1 MIASMQEELRIAE
14 LRRILHQHNH
24 RYYVLAAP
32 TISDREFDALLGELT
47 SLEAS
52 RPDLW
57 DPNSPT
63 QRVGGGFTEQF
74 EKVAHSRP
82 MLSLANSYSRE
93 DVEDWA
99 QRIHKESAG
108 ETRFTCEL
116 KYDGVAIA
124 LQYEGHRLVRAL
136 TRGDGTVGE
145 DITTNVRTIRSIP
158 LSLPDSAPE
167 KMEIRGEIILPFA
180 AFEAL
185 NAQRREKGE
194 KLFAN
199 PRNTAAG
206 TLKLQDSS
214 EVARRGLD
222 CLLYSVLLDAPEEWG
237 VDGHEAG
244 VKAAAEWG
252 FKTPLQRNRA
262 FESADNVEGVMDFLA
277 HWSEARRDLP
287 FAIDGVVIKV
297 DRYAQ
302 RRTLG
307 STAKAPR
314 WALAYKFETEQGL
327 TRLERIAYQVGRT
340 GAITPVAHL
349 DPVPIAGTT
358 VSKASLH
365 NADQIALLDIREGDM
380 VRVEKGGEIIPK
392 VVGVVMEERP
402 PLSSPHVYATE
413 CPDCGA
419 TLERAEDE
427 ARHYCPNAEGCPEQ
441 IKGRIEHFA
450 SRRAM
455 NIDGLGSEGVEQLWE
470 AGLIRDVADLFD
482 LTLEPLLTLDRMG
495 EKRAGN
501 LLEGIAAAKEVPFE
515 RLMFGLGIRHVGE
528 TVAKRL
534 VRHFGSIEALQSA
547 DEAALLELDVV
558 GPVIAESVVSWFKE
572 PANGQRIHRLANAG
586 LQFSIEEAEGQ
597 EVSQVLAGKSFVVSW
612 VFSIPRDDL
621 KRIVERHGGRLLGG
635 VSGKTDYLLAGEKM
649 GPSKR
654 EKAERLGVSVLSEEQ
669 FMAMLPA

>member
-1 MIASMQEELRIAE
+1 MQEEQRIAE
-14 LRRILHQHNH
+14 LRRSLHEHNH
-24 RYYVLAAP
+24 RYYVLAEP
-32 TISDREFDALLGELT
+32 VISDREFDALLAELT
-47 SLEAS
+47 LLESS
-52 RPDLW
+52 RPDLF
-57 DPNSPT
+57 DANSPT

-82 MLSLANSYSRE
+82 MLSLANSYSSE
-93 DVEDWA
+93 EVQEWA
-99 QRIHKESAG
+99 DRIHRESAG
-108 ETRFTCEL
+108 HARFTCEL

-124 LQYEGHRLVRAL
+124 LQYEGRRLVRAL

-145 DITTNVRTIRSIP
+145 DITTNVRTIRAVP
-158 LSLPDSAPE
+158 LQLSEAAPE
-167 KMEIRGEIILPFA
+167 RLEIRGEIVLPFA

-185 NAQRREKGE
+185 NAQRKEKGE

-206 TLKLQDSS
+206 TLKLQDSA

-222 CLLYSVLLDAPEEWG
+222 CYLYGIWLDEGAPKVVTAHSQG
-237 VDGHEAG
+237 VDL
-244 VKAAAEWG
+244 AAEWG
-252 FKTPLQRNRA
+252 FKTPLVLERA
-262 FESADNVEGVMDFLA
+262 FEVAHDVEGVMAFLA
-277 HWSEARRDLP
+277 HWDVARHQLP

-297 DRYAQ
+297 DDHAQ

-314 WALAYKFETEQGL
+314 WALAFKFETEQGL
-327 TRLERIAYQVGRT
+327 TRLRRIAYQVGRT

-358 VSKASLH
+358 VQKASLH

-392 VVGVVMEERP
+392 VVGVVLDERP
-402 PLSSPHVYATE
+402 AGSQPHVYASA

-419 TLERAEDE
+419 ELVRAEDE

-455 NIDGLGSEGVEQLWE
+455 NIDGLGSEGVEQLFA
-470 AGLIRDVADLFD
+470 AGLIRDVADLYA
-482 LTLEPLLTLDRMG
+482 LEMPPLLTLDRMG

-501 LLEGIAAAKEVPFE
+501 LLTGIADSKTVPFE
-515 RLMFGLGIRHVGE
+515 RVLFGLGIRHVGE

-534 VRHFGSIEALQSA
+534 ARHFGSMAALRNAST
-547 DEAALLELDVV
+547 EALLELDVV
-558 GPVIAESVVSWFKE
+558 GPVIADAVVQWCAVE
-572 PANGQRIHRLANAG
+572 ANTERVRILEEHG
-586 LQFSIEEAEGQ
+586 VSFEVEEAETAAG
-597 EVSQVLAGKSFVVSW
+597 SDVLAGQSFVVSG
-612 VFSIPRDDL
+612 VFSIPRDEL
-621 KRIVERHGGRLLGG
+621 KRLVELHGGRLAGS
-635 VSGKTDYLLAGEKM
+635 VSGKTNFLLAGDKM
-649 GPSKR
+649 GPSKL
-654 EKAERLGVSVLSEEQ
+654 EKAERLGVVILSEAD
-669 FMAMLPA
+669 FMAMIGG